1 MQEEDNKVLETLSP
15 IEQKILPHLKSSIS
29 EIEQKSSLD
38 KVSVLRALQFLAR
51 KGVLEL
57 QTTSKEI
64 VDLSTNGLLYKKNH
78 LPERRLL
85 DILSTDPH
93 ISFEDAKKQAK
104 LSDNE
109 LKVSIGILKR
119 KALASLSNGK
129 IILTAK
135 KEEITKKMLEEQ
147 LLEILP
153 KETSSLPPEHQFA
166 LNELKKRKDI
176 IEIKKE
182 TETTFKLT
190 SLGEKL
196 AGSEVKLNLVE
207 ELTPDLIK
215 NWTKGKQFR
224 RYDLTAPVPKRYPG
238 KRHFVNESIEY
249 TRRIWLDMGFK
260 EAVGNMAVTSFWNFD
275 ALFSQQDHPTRDMQD
290 TFFINKEGKLPSAK
304 IVSKVKEAHE
314 KGVDS
319 SLGWRY
325 SWKEEEAKK
334 VVLRTHTTALTAQVL
349 ASLTPKDLPAKYF
362 AIGKVFRNETV
373 DWSHGFE
380 FYQTEGIVVDENVTF
395 RHLLGYLTEFYKKMG
410 FEKVRFIPA
419 YFPFTEPSVEV
430 AVFHPVR
437 KVWLE
442 LGGAGVFRPELTIP
456 LLGKPIPVLAW
467 GQGFDRIITDYYKIN
482 DLKELYSNDLKML
495 REMRSWIK

>member
-1 MQEEDNKVLETLSP
+1 MEEEKKLLETLSP
-15 IEQKILPHLKSSIS
+15 IEQKILPFLKSQIN
-29 EIEQKSSLD
+29 EIEEKSGLD

-57 QTTSKEI
+57 KTSSKEI
-64 VDLSTNGLLYKKNH
+64 VDLATNGLLYKKNH

-85 DILSTDPH
+85 DLLSENPH
-93 ISFEDAKKQAK
+93 LTFEEAQKQSK

-119 KALASLSNGK
+119 KALVNLANGK
-129 IILTAK
+129 LILTAK

-166 LNELKKRKDI
+166 LNELKKRKEI
-176 IEIKKE
+176 IEIKNE

-190 SLGEKL
+190 DLGQKL
-196 AGSEVKLNLVE
+196 AGKEVNLNLIE

-215 NWTKGKQFR
+215 NWAKGKQFR
-224 RYDLTAPVPKRYPG
+224 RYDLTAPVPKKYPG
-238 KRHFVNESIEY
+238 KRHFVNEAIEY

-260 EAVGNMAVTSFWNFD
+260 EATGNMAVTSFWNFD
-275 ALFSQQDHPTRDMQD
+275 SLFSQQDHPSRDMQD
-290 TFFINKEGKLPSAK
+290 TFFLNKEGKLPASK

-314 KGVDS
+314 KGVDG

-325 SWKEEEAKK
+325 NWKEEDAKK
-334 VVLRTHTTALTAQVL
+334 VVLRTHTTALSAQVL
-349 ASLTPKDLPAKYF
+349 ASLTAKDLPAKYF

-380 FYQTEGIVVDENVTF
+380 FYQTEGIVVDENVNF

-419 YFPFTEPSVEV
+419 YFPFTEPSVEI
-430 AVFHPVR
+430 AVFHPVK